1 MQSHEEIRQFLPSR
15 IDALG
20 IPTSA
25 LAAISGMPQ
34 PELSGFFLGSRR
46 PNINKLQ
53 RVVKCLE
60 HLESLI
66 ERCRP
71 LPLDF
76 RQSAAIKAL
85 LAKMS
90 EGDLTIQIQDRAR
103 SLSMPSAVGGLSALA
118 GVGMNFQ
125 SFESACSEELSEK
138 VNQLLNGK
146 KRETYKTIQEK

>member
-1 MQSHEEIRQFLPSR
+1 MQSHEEIRQFLPHR

-60 HLESLI
+60 HLENLI
-66 ERCRP
+66 DRCRP

-85 LAKMS
+85 LSKMS
-90 EGDLTIQIQDRAR
+90 EGDLTIQIQDRT
-103 SLSMPSAVGGLSALA
+103 SPIPLGGLMALSGA
-118 GVGMNFQ
+118 GMGFQ

-138 VNQLLNGK
+138 VNRLLNGR
-146 KRETYKTIQEK
+146 KRQTYENLKEK

>member
-1 MQSHEEIRQFLPSR
+1 VQSHEEIRQFLPGR

-25 LAAISGMPQ
+25 LASISGMPQ

-46 PNINKLQ
+46 PNINELQ

-76 RQSAAIKAL
+76 RQSAAINSHIGKF
-85 LAKMS
+85 K
-90 EGDLTIQIQDRAR
+90 R
-103 SLSMPSAVGGLSALA
+103 S
-118 GVGMNFQ
+118 
-125 SFESACSEELSEK
+125 
-138 VNQLLNGK
+138 
-146 KRETYKTIQEK
+146 